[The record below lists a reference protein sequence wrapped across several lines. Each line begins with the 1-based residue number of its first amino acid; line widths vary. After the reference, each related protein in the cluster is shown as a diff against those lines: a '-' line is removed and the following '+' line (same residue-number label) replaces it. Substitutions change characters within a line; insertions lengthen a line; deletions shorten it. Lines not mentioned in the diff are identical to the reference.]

1 MLQYIRDRST
11 GWVAWVV
18 VTLIIIPFALW
29 GVYDYMSPSR
39 SVAIAAVNGVE
50 IDLRQFNRLY
60 QQNRH
65 QLQTRLGDAFDVETF
80 GDALLREQTLE
91 RLIDDELL
99 IQSGIDDGLR
109 ISDSQL
115 ARAISTMPRFQ
126 SENGFSLEIY
136 DAYLRVQG
144 LSPLGFE
151 YEMRRG
157 LLFDQ
162 IAAAVARNVRAS
174 THEQRK
180 VQRLDRQR
188 RTYSLLRVAADAHR
202 PSDIEEKEIN
212 AYHEANQSRFSS
224 AEQVNVEYVALSR
237 AAMERSVVVDDPDLN
252 RLYEERKSNYVQPAQ
267 RNASHILVRLP
278 DDADEESEAAA
289 LEKMDRVLQ
298 QLAEGRP
305 FEELA
310 KRHSEDPG
318 SARQGGALGW
328 FSAGV
333 MEPAFEEA
341 AFDLAEGEISDVVRT
356 RFGLHLIRVTGRR
369 ESGVVEFEQIREQL
383 LSDYRNEVAEQLF
396 FEQAER
402 LANLAFE
409 HPDTLEVAAEALGA
423 ALVETGLISRS
434 PGDRSGLSAEARFI
448 DAAFSPEVLA
458 EGNNSELL
466 EFDGLRVAVLRVKEH
481 QPSRQLPLEQVKEN
495 VKAEL
500 MMVLGAEA
508 ARRKGVD
515 LVSRLRNGESAET
528 VATELGLEWTPEEQ
542 VGRTDSAL
550 SPTLR
555 SLLFRIP
562 KPGASAPIYD
572 GMQAENGDFVVVEL
586 RGVETGD
593 EEVPGTLVQSAA
605 QLSSQLGSAD
615 FAATVAGLRADAD
628 IVVNEEGIR

>member
-136 DAYLRVQG
+136 DAHLRVQG

-174 THEQRK
+174 THEQRE
-180 VQRLDRQR
+180 VQRLGRQR
-188 RTYSLLRVAADAHR
+188 RTYSLLRVTADAQR
-202 PSDIEEKEIN
+202 PPDIEEKEIN
-212 AYHEANQSRFSS
+212 AYYEANQSRFSS
-224 AEQVNVEYVALSR
+224 DEQVNVEYVALSR
-237 AAMERSVVVDDPDLN
+237 AAMARSVVVDDPDLN

-267 RNASHILVRLP
+267 RDASHILVRLP

-289 LEKMDRVLQ
+289 FEKMDRVLQ

-341 AFDLAEGEISDVVRT
+341 AFDLAEGEISEVVRT
-356 RFGLHLIRVTGRR
+356 RFGLHLIRVTGLR
-369 ESGVVEFEQIREQL
+369 EGGVVEFEQIREQL

-423 ALVETGLISRS
+423 ALEETGFISRS

-500 MMVLGAEA
+500 MMARGAEG

-515 LVSRLRNGESAET
+515 LVSRLRNGAIAET

-555 SLLFRIP
+555 SLLFRMP
-562 KPGASAPIYD
+562 QPGASAPIYD
-572 GMQAENGDFVVVEL
+572 GMQVENGDFVVVEL

-593 EEVPGTLVQSAA
+593 EEVPGTLAQSAA
-605 QLSSQLGSAD
+605 RLSSQLGSAD

-628 IVVNEEGIR
+628 IVVNEEGLR

>member
-11 GWVAWVV
+11 GWVAWAI

-29 GVYDYMSPSR
+29 GVYDYMSPSQ

-60 QQNRH
+60 QQNRQ
-65 QLQTRLGDAFDVETF
+65 QLQTRLGGAVDVETF
-80 GDALLREQTLE
+80 GEVLLREQTLE

-126 SENGFSLEIY
+126 SENGFSREIY

-144 LSPLGFE
+144 LGPLGFE

-162 IAAAVARNVRAS
+162 IAVAVARNVRAS
-174 THEQRK
+174 AHEQRR
-180 VQRLDRQR
+180 VQRLNRQR
-188 RTYSLLRVAADAHR
+188 RTYSLLRVTADAHR
-202 PSDIEEKEIN
+202 PPDIKEKDVN
-212 AYHEANQSRFSS
+212 AYYDANQSRFLS

-237 AAMERSVVVDDPDLN
+237 AAMARSVVVDEPDLH

-278 DDADEESEAAA
+278 DDADEASETAAF
-289 LEKMDRVLQ
+289 EKMDQVLQ
-298 QLAEGRP
+298 QLAEDRP

-328 FSAGV
+328 FSSGV
-333 MEPAFEEA
+333 MDPAFEEA
-341 AFDLAEGEISDVVRT
+341 AFALAEGEISDVVRT
-356 RFGLHLIRVTGRR
+356 RFGLHLIKVTGRR

-383 LSDYRNEVAEQLF
+383 LSDYQNEVAEQLF

-402 LANLAFE
+402 LASLAFE

-423 ALVETGLISRS
+423 ALEETGFISRS
-434 PGDRSGLSAEARFI
+434 PGERSGLSAEARFVE
-448 DAAFSPEVLA
+448 AAFSPEVLA

-481 QPSRQLPLEQVKEN
+481 RPSRQLSLEQVKEN

-500 MMVLGAEA
+500 MMARGAEA
-508 ARRKGVD
+508 ARQRGVD
-515 LVSRLRNGESAET
+515 LVSRLRNGEIAET
-528 VATELGLEWTPEEQ
+528 VATELGLEWSPEERI
-542 VGRTDSAL
+542 GRTDSAL

-555 SLLFRIP
+555 SLLFRMP
-562 KPGASAPIYD
+562 QPGVSTPIYD
-572 GMQAENGDFVVVEL
+572 GTQAENGDFIVVEL

-593 EEVPGTLVQSAA
+593 EEAPETLVQTAA
-605 QLSSQLGSAD
+605 RLGNQLGSAD
-615 FAATVAGLRADAD
+615 FAAMVASLRAGAD
-628 IVVNEEGIR
+628 IVVNEEGLR